1 MSILKLICN
10 LINHGNS
17 IHYILDFQLNIL
29 DLVFYCQLFLYS
41 MILSKE
47 KQIFCIIRLDNFL
60 LVGYAAYLNII
71 MYNVNAFIMVW
82 PFEVL
87 KTFMQTNTGT
97 GTLV

>member
-1 MSILKLICN
+1 
-10 LINHGNS
+10 
-17 IHYILDFQLNIL
+17 
-29 DLVFYCQLFLYS
+29 

-60 LVGYAAYLNII
+60 LVGYAAYFNII
-71 MYNVNAFIMVW
+71 MYKVNAFIMVW